1 MEARPGFTV
10 GLCVR
15 ARFAVR
21 FCVSGVCD
29 RSESEELSVLVPDMR
44 EGEGAG
50 LLRAE
55 LGVAADGA
63 RVLERIVSAGTPD
76 VSYVP
81 EAKMRVVT
89 EALWL
94 GV

>member
-1 MEARPGFTV
+1 MITV

-15 ARFAVR
+15 ARFSVR
-21 FCVSGVCD
+21 FCVRGVYE
-29 RSESEELSVLVPDMR
+29 RSESEELSVLMPDMR
-44 EGEGAG
+44 VGEAAG

-63 RVLERIVSAGTPD
+63 RVLERLVSAGTPD
-76 VSYVP
+76 VSFVP
-81 EAKMRVVT
+81 EDKMSGVT